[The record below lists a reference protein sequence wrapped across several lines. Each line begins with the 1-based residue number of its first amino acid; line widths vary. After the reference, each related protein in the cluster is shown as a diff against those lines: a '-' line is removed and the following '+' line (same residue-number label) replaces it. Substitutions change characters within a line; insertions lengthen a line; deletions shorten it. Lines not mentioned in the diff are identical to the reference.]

1 MCASVGEGGEK
12 LSMCPRKSFNALLK
26 DNLLVSQVSTPSLIV
41 RERNVYFDRIV
52 TSISRTMKDSLS
64 KVFNTGKRLV
74 SNYDIL

>member
-1 MCASVGEGGEK
+1 
-12 LSMCPRKSFNALLK
+12 MCPRKSFNALLK